1 MTNAV
6 RELNAL
12 GEGKDGGEMKMEM
25 VQKEGAGIGLG
36 FSMGRCC
43 GWAGWWGIHLPRGTR
58 QKTGVRAEILKW
70 RQFGPT
76 APGDIW

>member
-1 MTNAV
+1 MTNAI

-36 FSMGRCC
+36 FSMGR
-43 GWAGWWGIHLPRGTR
+43 
-58 QKTGVRAEILKW
+58 
-70 RQFGPT
+70 
-76 APGDIW
+76 